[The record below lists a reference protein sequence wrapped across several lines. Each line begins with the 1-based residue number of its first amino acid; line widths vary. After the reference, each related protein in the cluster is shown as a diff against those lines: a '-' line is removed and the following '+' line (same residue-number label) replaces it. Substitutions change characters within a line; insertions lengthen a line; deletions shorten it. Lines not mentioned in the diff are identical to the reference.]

1 MSKLSRRETLAR
13 GGQVVAAAAVLP
25 FIPTVAHAKEDAE
38 LFALYERCRWLEKK
52 YIAAINRYEEP
63 YFAVRRQ
70 FPRYLDGVKPEGLA
84 EAEERAG
91 VPALE
96 EKKDA
101 AERAYLDTL
110 DRFFDTR
117 ANTPQ
122 GMIIKITI
130 EWSDRT
136 WRKWRAKGATERL
149 HYPPDAIPSILVDLE
164 RLAGRAI

>member
-1 MSKLSRRETLAR
+1 MSKITRRETLAR
-13 GGQVVAAAAVLP
+13 GGQAVAAAAVLTTLP
-25 FIPTVAHAKEDAE
+25 SIAQAKEDAE
-38 LFALYERCRWLEKK
+38 LFALYEECRRLETE

-84 EAEERAG
+84 EAMKQAG

-96 EKKDA
+96 KKKDA
-101 AERAYLDTL
+101 AERAWGDAL

-122 GMIIKITI
+122 GMILKITV

-136 WRKWRAKGATERL
+136 WRKGRAKGPAHRIDY
-149 HYPPDAIPSILVDLE
+149 HPDAIPSILVDLE
-164 RLAGRAI
+164 RLAARAI